1 MKHFF
6 TDTTK
11 APGSKPAPI
20 LLRRF
25 ATTDTNLLFQYLQN
39 LSSGTRKRFGPHPFD
54 KQSIRDFYR
63 PDTSNRG
70 YIALD
75 SGTNSIVAYCIVKI
89 GVLAHDLPRLQ
100 SYGIRPDEKTDA
112 TFAPSVADAWQG
124 QGLGNSMLHFILDD
138 LRRDTD
144 VKRLILW
151 GGVQADNYP
160 AVRYYEKNGFR
171 RLGMFA
177 YNGENYDMMKEME

>member
-1 MKHFF
+1 MKHFT
-6 TDTTK
+6 TDATE
-11 APGSKPAPI
+11 APGGKPAPI
-20 LLRRF
+20 LLLRF

-39 LSSGTRKRFGPHPFD
+39 LSSDTKKRFGPHPFD
-54 KQSIRDFYR
+54 KQSIRDFFR

-75 SGTNSIVAYCIVKI
+75 SQNQIIVAYSIIKI

-124 QGLGNSMLHFILDD
+124 QGLGKKMLQFVLDD
-138 LRRDTD
+138 LRDDTE

-151 GGVQADNYP
+151 GGVQADNKQ
-160 AVRYYEKNGFR
+160 AVRFYENNGFR
-171 RLGMFA
+171 MLGAFV
-177 YNGENYDMMKEME
+177 YHGENYDMMMEM